1 AGWPRRGTPRAP
13 RSASIPRGSDARPPR
28 RSRSPGD
35 RPARSEP
42 ESSERPRTRCGPTRA
57 AAAGARRR
65 CRISPK
71 SLRSFDSPIGRRYA
85 SLHDTEPAER
95 LRGSPMKVTP
105 IHSCLGARVDGV
117 DLTRPLD
124 ETTFQAIFD
133 AFQEYSVL
141 VFPDQRFSD
150 EQQMAFS
157 RRFGPLEITINA
169 IGQEDR
175 LHPNMVDLSN
185 VDPDHDDRLM
195 DWTNR
200 KMMYQSGNQLWHT
213 DSSFK
218 PVPAHSS
225 ALSGREVP
233 TVGGETEFVT
243 MRHAYAPLPEASR
256 RGLHGRVVAHSI
268 LYSRS
273 TTAKGL
279 FDAGQEKGL
288 PPVRQALIRV
298 NPANGRASIYI
309 GSHAW
314 YVEGMHFD
322 ESRRL
327 LDDLLAHT
335 TRPECVYQHR
345 WRQWDLVMWDNRC
358 VLHRGRPWDAAN
370 HRRIMRRTT
379 VAGDGPTAEPP
390 YATRTPA
397 WEGIIP
403 SGVGV

>member
-1 AGWPRRGTPRAP
+1 
-13 RSASIPRGSDARPPR
+13 
-28 RSRSPGD
+28 
-35 RPARSEP
+35 
-42 ESSERPRTRCGPTRA
+42 
-57 AAAGARRR
+57 
-65 CRISPK
+65 
-71 SLRSFDSPIGRRYA
+71 
-85 SLHDTEPAER
+85 
-95 LRGSPMKVTP
+95 MKVTP
-105 IHSCLGARVDGV
+105 VHPCLGARVDGV
-117 DLTRPLD
+117 DLAAPLD
-124 ETTFQAIFD
+124 ETTFRAIFD

-141 VFPDQRFSD
+141 VFHDQRVTD

-157 RRFGPLEITINA
+157 RRFGPLETTINA
-169 IGQEDR
+169 TGREAR
-175 LHPNMVDLSN
+175 LHPNLVDLSN

-195 DWTNR
+195 DWSNR
-200 KMMYQSGNQLWHT
+200 RMMYQSGNQLWHT

-233 TVGGETEFVT
+233 PVGGETEFVS
-243 MRHAYAPLPEASR
+243 MRHAYATLPDETR
-256 RGLHGRVVAHSI
+256 RLLHGRVVVHSI

-273 TTAKGL
+273 TIAKGL
-279 FDAGQEKGL
+279 FDPDQEKGL
-288 PPVRQALIRV
+288 PPVRQALIRP
-298 NPANGRASIYI
+298 NPVNGRPSIYV

-314 YVEGMHFD
+314 YVEGMGYD

-335 TRPECVYQHR
+335 TQPDHVYQHR

-370 HRRIMRRTT
+370 YRRVMRRTT

-390 YATRTPA
+390 YAARTAA

-403 SGVGV
+403 GGVGV